1 LSFRRLRSIVFS
13 LLLGIA
19 GVFHAAA
26 AFAAEQEWHLG
37 GRAGIGVLS
46 GLGPGPAFGVHGAYG
61 LNDMFD
67 ITLELNESHH
77 FGGRMT
83 EAVAGTPARAKDA
96 TDVLSA
102 SGGWSY
108 KIDVFEWIP
117 YVTALAGYYAYL
129 GEPGPHGEHGSEFG
143 ASIQIGLD
151 YLPMRELA
159 FGADVRWHASFVDG
173 LTFPLFTATLGA
185 EYRWG
190 W

>member
-1 LSFRRLRSIVFS
+1 LHE
-13 LLLGIA
+13 G
-19 GVFHAAA
+19 A
-26 AFAAEQEWHLG
+26 AFGAEEEWHLG
-37 GRAGIGVLS
+37 GRAGVGVLS
-46 GLGPGPAFGVHGAYG
+46 GLGAGPAFGLHGAYG
-61 LNDMFD
+61 LSDMFD
-67 ITLELNESHH
+67 VTLELNESHH
-77 FGGRMT
+77 FGGELTAEVPGQAPRQKG
-83 EAVAGTPARAKDA
+83 AA
-96 TDVLSA
+96 DVLSA
-102 SGGWSY
+102 SAGLSY

-117 YVTALAGYYAYL
+117 YVTTLAGYYAYL

-173 LTFPLFTATLGA
+173 FSFPLFTATLGA

>member
-1 LSFRRLRSIVFS
+1 MSFRRYLPVVFGLFFGALTVLREGVA
-13 LLLGIA
+13 IA
-19 GVFHAAA
+19 S
-26 AFAAEQEWHLG
+26 EQEWHLG
-37 GRAGIGVLS
+37 GRAGVGVLS
-46 GLGPGPAFGVHGAYG
+46 GVGAGPAFGVHGAYG

-67 ITLELNESHH
+67 VTLELNESHH
-77 FGGRMT
+77 FGG
-83 EAVAGTPARAKDA
+83 KDGS
-96 TDVLSA
+96 DVLSA
-102 SGGWSY
+102 SGGLSY

-129 GEPGPHGEHGSEFG
+129 GDPGPHGEHGSEFG
-143 ASIQIGLD
+143 SSIQIGLD